1 MSSEAGPN
9 EAGANEKR
17 RGLMLVLSSP
27 SGAGKSSLAKRLL
40 ETDPNFMLSVSATTR
55 DPRPSERDGREYHFM
70 TREAFEAAQGRGEFL
85 ESALVFGNYYAT
97 PRKAV
102 EYALAAGRDVL
113 FDVDW
118 QGARALRAAAGED
131 VVAVFVLPPSVAE
144 LERRL
149 RGRAQDSDEVIN
161 RRMARSADEIS
172 HWVEYEYVLIN
183 AEFEETQKRLERII
197 AAERLKRKRQPW
209 LDGEVAALMAECEA
223 RAK

>member
-1 MSSEAGPN
+1 MSN
-9 EAGANEKR
+9 EAR

-40 ETDPNFMLSVSATTR
+40 ETDTNFVLSVSATTR

-70 TREAFEAAQGRGEFL
+70 TREQFEEANSRGEFL
-85 ESALVFGNYYAT
+85 ESALVFSNYYGT
-97 PRKAV
+97 PRKPV
-102 EYALAAGRDVL
+102 EQALAAGRDVL

-118 QGARALRAAAGED
+118 QGARALRAAAPQD

-149 RGRAQDSDEVIN
+149 HTRAQDSEEVIQK
-161 RRMARSADEIS
+161 RMSKSAAEIG

-183 AEFEETQKRLERII
+183 SEFEETQKRLERII
-197 AAERLKRKRQPW
+197 AAERLKRMRQPW
-209 LDGEVAALMAECEA
+209 LDATVEALLEEC
-223 RAK
+223 RQLSAKS